1 MNAPS
6 YSMILNHLKHNII
19 FINQNEFQSFYFVE
33 LTDNKGVKFGLQWI
47 VEKVLKKGKYEK
59 CWMTTTVSPPLLLSK
74 SA

>member
-33 LTDNKGVKFGLQWI
+33 LIDNKGVKFGFQWNLR
-47 VEKVLKKGKYEK
+47 VDVGVHHPTFGNTKE
-59 CWMTTTVSPPLLLSK
+59 
-74 SA
+74 